1 MAKRKKNVAPEEPK
15 TETRKQTRLRV
26 RDQERNRRFMMII
39 GGVIALALILVTA
52 GIVSEMV
59 IKPRSVLAQVEDRPI
74 ITRDF
79 WGRTL
84 LRKSE
89 LENQLSQMQFF
100 SQQFGGQNFFASQ
113 MAQIQATLSS
123 PLSLGTQVVNLMIEE
138 EIIRIRAEEMGI
150 TVSDE
155 EVEALLR
162 EEVAAA
168 QGALTVPQATATAE
182 AQAAATATAA
192 VASPTPLPT
201 PVEAETEDPAAEDP
215 EADVA
220 DPAAEEPE
228 ADVAEPAAEEPEAD
242 VADPAAEEPEADV
255 AEPAAEEPEA
265 DVAEPAAEEPEADV
279 AEPAAQLEALED
291 LLTPTPV
298 PVLDDELYQEGL
310 NTLSDRLRRVGL
322 TLGDYREI
330 LRTQLLRDKLQEA
343 IGAERVEATQEQIN
357 VRHILIRVDETA
369 QPVEPDPEDDANEV
383 LDDAQALAI
392 IEDLRQRILAG
403 EDFADLAREY
413 SDDPGSGLEGGD
425 LGWVGRGAFVP
436 EFEEAAFTLPVG
448 EVSEPVR
455 TNFGYHL
462 IEVVERDDSR
472 PKDEAQL
479 QQEQARAFQDW
490 LQEQSLM
497 LNIQRPTNLP
507 SMLPSGL

>member
-15 TETRKQTRLRV
+15 AETRKQTRLRV

-39 GGVIALALILVTA
+39 GGVIALVLILVTA
-52 GIVSEMV
+52 GIISEMV

-79 WGRTL
+79 WGRAL

-89 LENQLSQMQFF
+89 LENQLSQMRFF
-100 SQQFGGQNFFASQ
+100 SQQFGGQDFFASQ

-155 EVEALLR
+155 EVEELLR
-162 EEVAAA
+162 EEIAAA
-168 QGALTVPQATATAE
+168 QGALTIPQATATAE

-201 PVEAETEDPAAEDP
+201 PIEAE
-215 EADVA
+215 
-220 DPAAEEPE
+220 
-228 ADVAEPAAEEPEAD
+228 AEEPEAD

-255 AEPAAEEPEA
+255 ADPAAEETEA
-265 DVAEPAAEEPEADV
+265 DVAEPE
-279 AEPAAQLEALED
+279 AQLEALED

-310 NTLSDRLRRVGL
+310 NSLSDRLRSVGL

-330 LRTQLLRDKLQEA
+330 LRTQLLRGKLQEA
-343 IGAERVEATQEQIN
+343 IGAERVEATVEQIN
-357 VRHILIRVDETA
+357 VRHILILVDETA
-369 QPVEPDPEDDANEV
+369 QPLEADPEDDANEV
-383 LDDAQALAI
+383 LDDAEALAL

-413 SDDPGSGLEGGD
+413 SDDPGSGMQGGD

-436 EFEEAAFTLPVG
+436 EFEEAAFALPIG
-448 EVSEPVR
+448 ELSEPVR
-455 TNFGYHL
+455 TDFGYHL

-497 LNIQRPTNLP
+497 LSIQRPTNLP